1 VQINSK
7 IFRTSTFRLSA
18 IYLILFALS
27 VSSVLGY
34 VYLNTVGILER
45 QTDETIRAEVQG
57 LADQYQLLGLRG
69 VASVIQRR
77 MDEGQGSI
85 YLLVNPLKQRVVGNI
100 DLLPVE
106 SIGEAGWIDFPI
118 TVGKGPN
125 RQRHIGRAYHSP
137 LKGGYTLL
145 VGQDV
150 EALRL
155 FGNTIR
161 RAVTWALALALVL
174 GLGGGWLLSRNFLR
188 RVDAIT
194 ATSRT
199 IMDGDLTQRMPIS
212 GSHDEL
218 DRLAESLNG
227 MLGQIERLMAG
238 MKDVTSNVA
247 HDLKTPLT
255 RLKARVESA
264 LRSDNGSDHREA
276 LEKTIEESDR
286 LLATFNALLSIAR
299 AESGNSREGLV
310 HTDIAEI
317 VRDVVELYEPIL
329 EDAGGTL
336 TAEVAETLPVRAD
349 RQLLAQALVNLL
361 DNAIKYGAA
370 EGGPTVTIKAAAA
383 HGKAVI
389 AVSDRGEGIAAEH
402 RERVLDRFVR
412 LDESRHKP
420 GNGLGLSL
428 VASVMKLHGGTLT
441 LGSAD
446 PGLLARLE
454 LPLLTGAG
462 EAAKT

>member
-7 IFRTSTFRLSA
+7 IFRTSTFRLAA

-57 LADQYQLLGLRG
+57 LSDQYRLLGLQG
-69 VASVIQRR
+69 VVDVIQRR
-77 MDEGQGSI
+77 MDDGQGSI
-85 YLLVNPLKQRVVGNI
+85 YLLVNPAKQRLVGNMDI
-100 DLLPVE
+100 LPVV
-106 SIGEAGWIDFPI
+106 SVGEPGWIDFPI
-118 TVGKGPN
+118 TIGKGSN
-125 RQRHIGRAYHSP
+125 RQRHTGRAYHSP

-150 EALRL
+150 QALRL
-155 FGNTIR
+155 FGDTIR
-161 RAVTWALALALVL
+161 RAVSWALGLALVL

-199 IMDGDLTQRMPIS
+199 IMDGDLTQRMPVS
-212 GSHDEL
+212 GSNDEL
-218 DRLAESLNG
+218 DRLAESLND

-238 MKDVTSNVA
+238 MKEVSSNVA

-264 LRSDNGSDHREA
+264 LRSQNSGDHRAA
-276 LEKTIEESDR
+276 LEKTIEESDH
-286 LLATFNALLSIAR
+286 LLSTFNSLLSIAR

-310 HTDIAEI
+310 ATDAAEI
-317 VRDVVELYEPIL
+317 VRDVVELYEPIV

-336 TAEVAETLPVRAD
+336 KAEVAQTLPVRGD
-349 RQLLAQALVNLL
+349 RQLLAQALSNLL
-361 DNAIKYGAA
+361 DNALKYGAA
-370 EGGPTVTIKAAAA
+370 QVGATVTIRAFLAP
-383 HGKAVI
+383 GKAVI
-389 AVSDRGEGIAAEH
+389 SVADTGEGIAPEN
-402 RERVLDRFVR
+402 RERVLGRFIR
-412 LDESRHKP
+412 LDESRNKP

-428 VASVMKLHGGTLT
+428 VASVMKLHGGTLI
-441 LGSAD
+441 LGDAA
-446 PGLLARLE
+446 PGLLATLE
-454 LPLLTGAG
+454 LPLFA
-462 EAAKT
+462 ESK